1 MAGITGSRQD
11 ERSSGEPGI
20 GCHLLADLFGVDAAL
35 LADAGL
41 LRQLL
46 HEAVA
51 RSGLRAVSEPVIVS
65 FQPGAGVTGFV
76 VLAESHIAFHSYPER
91 GYLAVDIF
99 TCGPHADP
107 DAALEAVADR
117 LRPVRTEAH
126 RYVRGRALNE

>member
-1 MAGITGSRQD
+1 MARVTSSLQD
-11 ERSSGEPGI
+11 ARSSREPGI
-20 GCHLLADLFGVDAAL
+20 GCHLLADLFGVEAAL

-46 HEAVA
+46 LDAVA
-51 RSGLRAVSEPVIVS
+51 RSGLRAVAEPVIVS

-76 VLAESHIAFHSYPER
+76 VLAESHIAVHSYPER

-107 DAALEAVADR
+107 GAALAAIADR
-117 LRPVRTEAH
+117 LRPKRTESH
-126 RYVRGRALNE
+126 RHVRGRPLTW

>member
-1 MAGITGSRQD
+1 MARMTRSRQD
-11 ERSSGEPGI
+11 ARPSGEPGI
-20 GCHLLADLFGVDAAL
+20 GCHLLADLFGVEAVL

-46 HEAVA
+46 LEAVA
-51 RSGLRAVSEPVIVS
+51 RSGLRAVAEPVIVS

-76 VLAESHIAFHSYPER
+76 VLAESHIAVHSYPER

-107 DAALEAVADR
+107 DAALEAIANR
-117 LRPVRTEAH
+117 LRPVRIEAH
-126 RYVRGRALNE
+126 RHVRGRALTW

>member
-1 MAGITGSRQD
+1 MAGMTGSWENARP
-11 ERSSGEPGI
+11 SGASGI
-20 GCHLLADLFGVDAAL
+20 GCHLLADLFGVEAAL

-46 HEAVA
+46 LEAVA
-51 RSGLRAVSEPVIVS
+51 RSGLRAVAEPVVVS

-76 VLAESHIAFHSYPER
+76 VLAESHIAVHSYPER

-107 DAALEAVADR
+107 DAALEAIADR
-117 LRPVRTEAH
+117 LHPLRTDAH
-126 RYVRGRALNE
+126 RHVRGRALTW